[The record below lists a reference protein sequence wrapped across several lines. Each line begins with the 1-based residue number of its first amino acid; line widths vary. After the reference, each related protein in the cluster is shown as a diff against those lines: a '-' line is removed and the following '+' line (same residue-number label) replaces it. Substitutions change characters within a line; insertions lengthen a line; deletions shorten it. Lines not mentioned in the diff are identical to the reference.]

1 MDIQD
6 VFNHYADDMRVVED
20 LIGEHQRS
28 YVHLIPEIADHI
40 IGSGGKRLRPLLL
53 IISSDLCGYK
63 GQRRFPLASVMEFIH
78 TASLLHDDVIDHAVI
93 RRGKPSANTIWG
105 NATSVLVGD
114 YLYSSSFGILAE
126 DGDQTIQKLLSATTS
141 SMAEGEIIQ
150 LAKSGDINAGE
161 KDYFSV
167 IEKKTAILISA
178 ACAIGAI
185 LAEAPEVEIEALAK
199 FGMRLGMAFQLT
211 DDTLDYVAT
220 EDDFGKTIGMD
231 LKEGKI
237 TLPLIRTFKK
247 CQPDEKKIIQNAV
260 ENPGD
265 DAIKDVTSLIDTYGG
280 IQYSL
285 EKADMLIEEGKG
297 FLAIFNDSVAKESFL
312 RIADYVVER
321 KL

>member
-6 VFNHYADDMRVVED
+6 VFNHYADDMRAVED

-28 YVHLIPEIADHI
+28 YVHVIPEIADHI

-53 IISSDLCGYK
+53 IISSDLCGYT
-63 GQRRFPLASVMEFIH
+63 GERRFPLASVMEFIH

-185 LAEAPEVEIEALAK
+185 LAGQPEEKIEALAK
-199 FGMRLGMAFQLT
+199 FGMRLGTAFQLT
-211 DDTLDYVAT
+211 DDTLDYVAQ

-237 TLPLIRTFKK
+237 TLPLIRTFRK
-247 CQPDEKKIIQNAV
+247 CQPDEKKIIENAV
-260 ENPGD
+260 ENAGED
-265 DAIKDVTSLIDTYGG
+265 SIKEVSSLIDKYGG

-297 FLAIFNDSVAKESFL
+297 FLSIFEDSMAKESFFQ
-312 RIADYVVER
+312 IADYVVER